1 LAELSDTER
10 VSLLEQRL
18 GLPPGGLRP
27 DLALEALRQRGW
39 IHEHRRPGV
48 PLPESN
54 ERLEFLGDAVL
65 QLLVSQRIWD
75 RFPKADEG
83 ELTRIRAAVVRAEAL
98 AQLARGIS
106 LGELLM
112 LGRGEDRSGG
122 RDKQS
127 ILADALEASV
137 AAVYLS
143 LGIDA
148 VGGLVDRL
156 FLPLLDQV
164 KTEGTGRDWKSELQE
179 QVHRTHRVGPD
190 YTLIEA
196 LGADHQRTFEVEV
209 RVAGAPLGRGL
220 GRSKKEA
227 EQAAA
232 RAAVERLVPPVSAQA
247 PAEQGPAIE

>member
-1 LAELSDTER
+1 MAELNDIER
-10 VSLLEQRL
+10 VALLEQRL
-18 GLPPGGLRP
+18 GVAAGGLRP
-27 DLALEALRQRGW
+27 ELALEALRQRGW
-39 IHEHRRPGV
+39 IHEHRKPGV

-83 ELTRIRAAVVRAEAL
+83 ELTRVRASVVRAEAL
-98 AQLARGIS
+98 ALLARGVG
-106 LGELLM
+106 LGELLL

-143 LGIDA
+143 LGIEA
-148 VGGLVDRL
+148 AGALVDRL
-156 FLPLLDQV
+156 FVPLLDQV
-164 KTEGTGRDWKSELQE
+164 KAEGTGRDWKSELQE
-179 QVHRTHRVGPD
+179 QVHRTHRVGPE
-190 YTLIEA
+190 YALIEA
-196 LGADHQRTFEVEV
+196 AGADHQRTFEVEV
-209 RVAGAPLGRGL
+209 RVNGTPLGRGL

-232 RAAVERLVPPVSAQA
+232 RAAVERPTAPLPGVEGP
-247 PAEQGPAIE
+247 PAE